1 MLTRLFGQDAE
12 EFMEEKL
19 LTRARVDM
27 EISEKLAPTRHSA
40 RERLVL
46 ACRML
51 GAHGHWYGGLA
62 GQISTKGEREGT
74 YWTLRFGVGADEATL
89 SDLILV
95 DDQLNVLEGGS
106 LANPAIRFHLWVY
119 RARPDVRSI
128 VHTHPPAVS
137 ALAMTGQP
145 LKVAQMDATPFHEN
159 CSYLA
164 EWPGLPISDG
174 EGEAIAAALGPKNK
188 AILLAHHGLLTAGVS
203 VEEAAVLAIWMEQA
217 AQAQLRASAIG
228 QIRDIPPELAAES
241 RDFLLKPE
249 IIDLTFQYFARR
261 VLKTDPDCIAEAAAG

>member
-1 MLTRLFGQDAE
+1 
-12 EFMEEKL
+12 MEEKA

-27 EISEKLAPTRHSA
+27 EIAKKLVPAKRSA

-51 GAHGHWYGGLA
+51 GSHGHWYGGLA
-62 GQISTKGEREGT
+62 GQLTTKGEREGT
-74 YWTLRFGVGADEATL
+74 FWTLRFGVGADEATL

-95 DDQLNVLEGGS
+95 DEHLNVLEGDS
-106 LANPAIRFHLWVY
+106 LANPAVRFHLWVY
-119 RARPDVRSI
+119 RARPDVQSI

-137 ALAMTGQP
+137 ALSMTGQA

-164 EWPGLPISDG
+164 EWPGLPIGDD
-174 EGEAIAAALGPKNK
+174 EGHAIAGALGPKNK
-188 AILLAHHGLLTAGVS
+188 ALLLAHHGLLTAGVS
-203 VEEAAVLAIWMEQA
+203 LEEAAVLAIWLEQA
-217 AQAQLRASAIG
+217 AQAQLRAAAIG
-228 QIRDIPPELAAES
+228 QIREIRPELAAES

-249 IIDLTFQYFARR
+249 IIDLTFQYFARQ
-261 VLKTDPDCIAEAAAG
+261 VLRADPNCLSATPAG